1 MGIMRNKKT
10 VFITGTSSGIGRE
23 TVKLFSENGWQVAA
37 TLRNIG
43 EETELNKL
51 VNVKLFAMD
60 VNNET
65 QVQAAI
71 QNAIAEFGRIDVLIN
86 NAGYTTLG
94 VFEAATMEQMQ
105 NQFNTNVF
113 GIFRTIKSVLPHF
126 RENRRGLIINIS
138 SLGGRMAF
146 PLYSLYHATKWAV
159 EGFTESLSYELSY
172 LGIGVKLIEPG
183 SVKTDFYGR
192 STILLEDGL
201 LDDYEPYVKN
211 VLDNYKASVEV
222 GLGADPSEIAEVIF
236 TAATDDKDQL
246 RYPCPTGGNVDNM
259 LKIRHE
265 MPFEKFREV
274 IKTMLE

>member
-1 MGIMRNKKT
+1 MRNKKT

>member
-1 MGIMRNKKT
+1 MQNKKT

-51 VNVKLFAMD
+51 ENVKLFAMD

-65 QVQAAI
+65 QVQSAI
-71 QNAIAEFGRIDVLIN
+71 QSAIAEFGSIDVLIN

-94 VFEAATMEQMQ
+94 IFEAATIEQMQ

-113 GIFRTIKSVLPHF
+113 GIFRTSKLILPHF
-126 RENRRGLIINIS
+126 RKNRRGLIINIS
-138 SLGGRMAF
+138 SLGGRMTF

-159 EGFTESLSYELSY
+159 EGFTESLGYELNH
-172 LGIGVKLIEPG
+172 LGIAVKLIEPG

-192 STILLEDGL
+192 STVLLNDDSLED
-201 LDDYEPYVKN
+201 YEFYSKN
-211 VLDNYKASVEV
+211 VLDNYKASVAV
-222 GLGADPSEIAEVIF
+222 GLGADPSEVAKTIF
-236 TAATDDKDQL
+236 LAATDNKDQL
-246 RYPCPTGGNVDNM
+246 RYPCPIGSNVDDM
-259 LKIRHE
+259 LRMRHE